1 MRDQFIVVNVRR
13 PESPRIFAKQDEMK
27 GASNWAD
34 KVAGRVR
41 NDQLL
46 FKREKF
52 RIDLYVPL
60 LQKIVVMSRVI
71 RRS

>member
-13 PESPRIFAKQDEMK
+13 SESPRIFAKQDEMK
-27 GASNWAD
+27 GASNWTD

-52 RIDLYVPL
+52 RIDLYVSL